1 MPPVQPP
8 FISAFFSWR
17 KVKKSSKTQQNFF
30 LSFEDALWQIIRQQ
44 QISPN
49 SVVLIP
55 EFFCF
60 DVVKNIEAH
69 GLKCLTYQVDQYLR
83 VVKDDFLAKLKKTQ
97 PTIVIVFHAVGISNS
112 LMQNTDWFQFLPA
125 KSLLIEDCVHRLLEQ
140 SKIKILDQRHYLI
153 DSLRKVAPLQGSR
166 VFSQEKIKPPA
177 LADRLATLIYRSR
190 VLFWWL
196 IMQLALLWNYY
207 SKNPKGNQL
216 ATQAMEKGYDI
227 IGDHKRPSPNFWL
240 FNRLS
245 QHLDYEKIEKC
256 KQEQADLYS
265 MHLKHI
271 LNKSASLFQ
280 IPFTLA
286 DRSKLRGFPI
296 GIKIAEAKKFLS
308 FCQQNQLHLRLELN
322 DSPWALKQKI
332 VYLPMG
338 PHVGNAEVEKICDL
352 IRRHL

>member
-1 MPPVQPP
+1 MPPIQPP
-8 FISAFFSWR
+8 FISAFFAWR
-17 KVKKSSKTQQNFF
+17 RVKKSSKIQQSFF

-69 GLKCLTYQVDQYLR
+69 GLKCLTYQVDQYLQ
-83 VVKDDFLAKLKKTQ
+83 VDQDDFLAKLKKTQ
-97 PTIVIVFHAVGISNS
+97 PTIVIVFHAVGINNS
-112 LMQNTDWFQFLPA
+112 LMQNIDLLQFLPA
-125 KSLLIEDCVHRLLEQ
+125 KSLLIEDCVHRLLDPR
-140 SKIKILDQRHYLI
+140 KIKILDQRHYLI

-177 LADRLATLIYRSR
+177 VADRLATLIYRSR

-240 FNRLS
+240 FNQLS
-245 QHLDYEKIEKC
+245 HHLDYEKIEKF
-256 KQEQADLYS
+256 KLEQTNLYNAR
-265 MHLKHI
+265 LQAI
-271 LNKSASLFQ
+271 LSKNTSLFL

-286 DRSKLRGFPI
+286 DRSQLRGFPL
-296 GIKIAEAKKFLS
+296 GIKIDEAEKFLS

-338 PHVGNAEVEKICDL
+338 THVKNAEIEKICDL

>member
-83 VVKDDFLAKLKKTQ
+83 VDQDDFLAKLKKTQ

-112 LMQNTDWFQFLPA
+112 LMQNTDWLQFLPA
-125 KSLLIEDCVHRLLEQ
+125 ESLLIEDCVHRLLDQ

-166 VFSQEKIKPPA
+166 VFSQEKIKPPT
-177 LADRLATLIYRSR
+177 LADQLATLIYRSR

-240 FNRLS
+240 FNQLSHHLNYEAFLLASRL
-245 QHLDYEKIEKC
+245 
-256 KQEQADLYS
+256 
-265 MHLKHI
+265 MRLKN
-271 LNKSASLFQ
+271 L
-280 IPFTLA
+280 
-286 DRSKLRGFPI
+286 
-296 GIKIAEAKKFLS
+296 
-308 FCQQNQLHLRLELN
+308 
-322 DSPWALKQKI
+322 
-332 VYLPMG
+332 
-338 PHVGNAEVEKICDL
+338 
-352 IRRHL
+352 

>member
-1 MPPVQPP
+1 MPPIQPP
-8 FISAFFSWR
+8 FISAFFSWHR
-17 KVKKSSKTQQNFF
+17 VKKSPQAKQSFF

-44 QISPN
+44 QILPN

-69 GLKCLTYQVDQYLR
+69 GLKCLTYQVDQYLQ
-83 VVKDDFLAKLKKTQ
+83 VDQNDFFAKLKKAR
-97 PTIVIVFHAVGISNS
+97 PAIVIVFHAVGISNS
-112 LMQNTDWFQFLPA
+112 LLQNTAWLKFLPA
-125 KSLLIEDCVHRLLEQ
+125 KSLLIEDCVHRLLDP

-166 VFSQEKIKPPA
+166 VFSQEKIKPTT
-177 LADRLATLIYRSR
+177 LADRLATLMYRSR

-240 FNRLS
+240 FNQLS
-245 QHLDYEKIEKC
+245 HHLNYEKIKKC
-256 KQEQADLYS
+256 KQEQADLYNAR
-265 MHLKHI
+265 LEPI
-271 LNKSASLFQ
+271 LNKSTSLFL
-280 IPFTLA
+280 IPFTLS
-286 DRSKLRGFPI
+286 DRSQLRGFPL
-296 GIKIAEAKKFLS
+296 GIKIDEAEKFMN

-322 DSPWALKQKI
+322 DSPWSLRQKI

-338 PHVGNAEVEKICDL
+338 PHVKNAEIEKICDL